1 MKAIKPYEREAGDQ
15 RQLLID
21 TVCEKTQNDEKRV
34 QPSAFTFSLEI
45 RSGGPPFCVLS
56 WFEWAS

>member
-45 RSGGPPFCVLS
+45 RSGFPRFV
-56 WFEWAS
+56 F

>member
-34 QPSAFTFSLEI
+34 QASAFTFSLEI
-45 RSGGPPFCVLS
+45 RSGFPRFV
-56 WFEWAS
+56 F